1 MPTRACH
8 PSAWLKVEAVCKHFL
23 FVASGKQP
31 RQAVGTVKK
40 TKPFVWQWRKATM
53 CIFFIGLLL
62 CATAT
67 VENIFW
73 FLFFSLSRLPV
84 TLVAASDVHF

>member
-1 MPTRACH
+1 
-8 PSAWLKVEAVCKHFL
+8 
-23 FVASGKQP
+23 
-31 RQAVGTVKK
+31 VKK

-73 FLFFSLSRLPV
+73 FLFFTLPFLPV
-84 TLVAASDVHF
+84 TLVAASDV